1 MYADGFRE
9 LMKMADARSY
19 YDSFSRV
26 YDLLSPDI
34 YYRRAR
40 KYAIAQLELQPHQ
53 TVLNVPCGTGQNLRY
68 FQDYLANSGQIIG
81 VDLSPGML
89 AKAQNKIDKNG
100 WKNVDLYA
108 EDVGQLSS
116 VWLHEHVGD
125 AVAVDAVL
133 CDLGLSGFPNWQQVI
148 EQLLAI
154 LKPGGRFVIMD
165 WYLEE
170 RSSRGRFIE
179 WIGGGE
185 VQRPLYQYL
194 ESRVERFHVNRS
206 FNLGGVFVAAGN
218 KPDE

>member
-1 MYADGFRE
+1 
-9 LMKMADARSY
+9 MKMADARSY

-26 YDLLSPDI
+26 YDLLSPDV

-40 KYAIAQLELQPHQ
+40 EYAIAQLVLQPNQ
-53 TVLNVPCGTGQNLRY
+53 TVLNVPFGTGQNLPY
-68 FQDYLANSGQIIG
+68 FQNYLANSGQIIG

-100 WKNVDLYA
+100 WENVDLYV

-116 VWLHEHVGD
+116 AWLHERVGD
-125 AVAVDAVL
+125 AVIVDAVL
-133 CDLGLSGFPNWQQVI
+133 CDLGLSGFPDWQQVI
-148 EQLLAI
+148 EQLMDM

-170 RSSRGRFIE
+170 KSARGRFIE

-185 VQRPLYQYL
+185 VDRPLYQYL
-194 ESRVERFHVNRS
+194 ESCVERFHVNNS
-206 FNLGGVFVAAGN
+206 FNFGGVFVAVGS
-218 KPDE
+218 KPDEKQPLK